1 MSQPTTSPV
10 TGTIQ
15 ELRQAKT
22 LVEQVTASL
31 KTQKKILEQ
40 RGLNLPP
47 MVLTALSA
55 VRSDLGKLETAL
67 VEEQTELGQL
77 RALADM
83 AAEITTSLEVQKVLE
98 ETMDLV
104 IALTRAERGYVV
116 SLDEATNEFI
126 FRFSRDNTLKP
137 GQAQSGTTPKISQSV
152 LRKVIETREPILTDN
167 ASNDDRFEGNV
178 SIVNLSLR
186 SVLCVPLIFKEETL
200 GAVYVDNR
208 LQAGIF
214 TEREKNTLMAFANTA
229 AVALANAQMYQEV
242 QRALN
247 EITQTKQL
255 MDNVFDSIGSGLI
268 ATNAADEITTF
279 NRAAETILEVPATE
293 VEGKQLRDVLPRIAV
308 DLKDHLAHIR
318 QHHDDQDTI
327 DSILTRKDGTSRA
340 VSFKLAPLRGSDN
353 QTDGVAV
360 VADDVTDKR
369 EREQQ
374 LRIMKTYL
382 PPELVDKIGDISQ
395 LSLGG
400 GEKREI
406 TCLFVEVYAL
416 KKLKNVRPREVMEIL
431 NTYLSVVTGCIHD
444 TQGVIDKY
452 MGNEI
457 MAIWNTQ
464 LNPQKDHAYLAVE
477 AALRMRE
484 NFIKMYTDLNMNI
497 DEPLYRIGMHT
508 GVATLGN
515 VGSPNR
521 RDFTAIGDTINLS
534 KRLEENSKYG
544 EIILSIDTLQQ
555 FQNNT
560 KEHLSAYRFQERPAI
575 LGKGKSEA
583 TQVYEVFR
591 NNG

>member
-47 MVLTALSA
+47 MVLTALSG
-55 VRSDLGKLETAL
+55 VRSDLSKLETAL

-83 AAEITTSLEVQKVLE
+83 AAEITTSLKVQTVLE

-116 SLDEATNEFI
+116 SLDEATDEFN
-126 FRFSRDNTLKP
+126 FRVSRDDTLKP
-137 GQAQSGTTPKISQSV
+137 GQAKSGTKPQISQSV
-152 LRKVIETREPILTDN
+152 LRKVIETREPVLADN
-167 ASNDDRFEGNV
+167 ASDDARFEGNV

-186 SVLCVPLIFKEETL
+186 SVLCAPLIFKEETL

-255 MDNVFDSIGSGLI
+255 MDNVFASIGSGLI
-268 ATNAADEITTF
+268 ATNATDEITTF

-293 VEGKQLRDVLPRIAV
+293 VEGKRLRDVLPRIAV
-308 DLKDHLAHIR
+308 DLKDHLANIR

-327 DSILTRKDGTSRA
+327 DSILTRKDGTTRA
-340 VSFKLAPLRGSDN
+340 ISFKLAPLQGSED
-353 QTDGVAV
+353 QIDGVAV

-400 GEKREI
+400 GEKREV

-416 KKLKNVRPREVMEIL
+416 KKLKDMPPREVMEIL
-431 NTYLSVVTGCIHD
+431 NTYLSVVTGCIHE

-452 MGNEI
+452 MGNEV
-457 MAIWNTQ
+457 MAMWNTQ

-477 AALRMRE
+477 AAIRMRE
-484 NFIKMYTDLNMNI
+484 NFIKMYTDLDMNP

-555 FQNNT
+555 FQGNT
-560 KEHLSAYRFQERPAI
+560 KEHLSAYRFEERPSI

-591 NNG
+591 KDG

>member
-1 MSQPTTSPV
+1 MSQPIKEASN
-10 TGTIQ
+10 TIQ
-15 ELRQAKT
+15 ELRQSKG
-22 LVEQVTASL
+22 LVEQVIATL
-31 KTQKKILEQ
+31 RTQKDILAQ
-40 RGLNLPP
+40 NGLNLPP
-47 MVLTALSA
+47 LVLTALSG
-55 VRSDLGKLETAL
+55 VRSDLSKLESAL

-77 RALADM
+77 RALSGM
-83 AAEITTSLEVQKVLE
+83 SAEITTSLDVDTVIE

-116 SLDEATNEFI
+116 MLDEESGEFI
-126 FRFSRDNTLKP
+126 FRVSRDDTLKP
-137 GQAQSGTTPKISQSV
+137 GLEKSGTKPQISMSA
-152 LRKVIETREPILTDN
+152 LKKVIESRQPLLTDN
-167 ASNDDRFEGNV
+167 ASGDQRFEGNLSVV
-178 SIVNLSLR
+178 SFSLR
-186 SVLCVPLIFKEETL
+186 SVLCVPLNFKDETL

-229 AVALANAQMYQEV
+229 AVALANAQMYQEI
-242 QRALN
+242 QRSLN
-247 EITQTKQL
+247 EIMQTKQL
-255 MDNVFDSIGSGLI
+255 MDNVFASIGSGLI
-268 ATNAADEITTF
+268 ATNASDEITTF
-279 NRAAETILEVPATE
+279 NRAAELILEVPASE
-293 VEGKQLRDVLPRIAV
+293 VEGKKLRDVLPRIAS
-308 DLKDHLAHIR
+308 DLKEHLANIR
-318 QHHDDQDTI
+318 EHHEESDAIDTI
-327 DSILTRKDGTSRA
+327 ITKKDGITRA

-353 QTDGVAV
+353 QVDGVAV

-369 EREQQ
+369 ERDQQ
-374 LRIMKTYL
+374 LRIMRTYL

-400 GEKREI
+400 GDKREV
-406 TCLFVEVYAL
+406 TCLFVEVRRLNSL
-416 KKLKNVRPREVMEIL
+416 KDVRPREMMDIL
-431 NTYLSVVTGCIHD
+431 NTYLSVATECIHD

-464 LNPQKDHAYLAVE
+464 LNPQNDHAYLAVE
-477 AALRMRE
+477 AAVRMRE
-484 NFIKMYTDLNMNI
+484 RFEQMYAELGINPD
-497 DEPLYRIGMHT
+497 PAYYRIGMHT

-534 KRLEENSKYG
+534 KRLEENAEYG

-555 FQNNT
+555 FQTNT
-560 KEHLSAYRFQERPAI
+560 DDRLSAYRFEDRPAI

-591 NNG
+591 ANG

>member
-10 TGTIQ
+10 TSTIQ

-22 LVEQVTASL
+22 LVEQVTESL
-31 KTQKKILEQ
+31 KAQKQILEQ

-47 MVLTALSA
+47 MVLTALSS
-55 VRSDLGKLETAL
+55 VRSDLGKLETSL

-77 RALADM
+77 RALAGM
-83 AAEITTSLEVQKVLE
+83 AAEITTSLEVQTVLE

-116 SLDEATNEFI
+116 STDTLTGDFV
-126 FRFSRDNTLKP
+126 FHVSRDDTLKP
-137 GQAQSGTTPKISQSV
+137 TQAQSGTKPQISHSV
-152 LRKVIETREPILTDN
+152 LRRVIESGEPLLTDN
-167 ASNDDRFEGNV
+167 ASDDDRFEGNV
-178 SIVNLSLR
+178 SVVNLSLR
-186 SVLCVPLIFKEETL
+186 SVLCVPLNFNGETL

-229 AVALANAQMYQEV
+229 AVALANARMYQEV

-268 ATNAADEITTF
+268 ATNASDEITTF
-279 NRAAETILEVPATE
+279 NRAAETILEVPTSE
-293 VEGKQLRDVLPRIAV
+293 IIGKRLRDVLPRIAV
-308 DLKDHLAHIR
+308 DLREHLANIR
-318 QHHDDQDTI
+318 QHVDEQEVI
-327 DSILTRKDGTSRA
+327 DSLLTRKDGSTRA
-340 VSFKLAPLRGSDN
+340 VSFKLTPLQLSDN
-353 QTDGVAV
+353 QIDGVAV

-382 PPELVDKIGDISQ
+382 PQELVDKIGDISQ

-400 GEKREI
+400 GEKREV

-416 KKLKNVRPREVMEIL
+416 GKLKDKRPREVMELL
-431 NTYLSVVTGCIHD
+431 NTYIGAATSCIHE
-444 TQGVIDKY
+444 TQGVVDKY
-452 MGNEI
+452 MGNEV
-457 MAIWNTQ
+457 MAMWNTQ
-464 LNPQKDHAYLAVE
+464 LNPLKDHAQLAIE
-477 AALRMRE
+477 AALLMRE
-484 NFIKMYTDLNMNI
+484 TFTAMYAEFGLNP

-521 RDFTAIGDTINLS
+521 RDFTAIGDSINLC

-544 EIILSIDTLQQ
+544 EIIVSIDSLQQ

-560 KEHLSAYRFQERPAI
+560 QDKLSAYQFADHTPI

-583 TQVYEVFR
+583 TTVYEVFR
-591 NNG
+591 QNG